1 MLYNQEGLWKS
12 NELWN
17 FIFKEDLICIEN
29 INITGEFLK
38 TNNVKRQQEDAN
50 SIFFSDKN
58 KRWKLDDNNMLINK
72 EGIWKSN
79 DSWVFKPKDDDL
91 IYIENTSKTKV
102 LETFVNEV
110 ILADF
115 QEDKAEQLW
124 KKGKPDAEGFF
135 TLENSEMPKFITAIS
150 ESGLEIQGNT
160 TLR

>member
-1 MLYNQEGLWKS
+1 MLK
-12 NELWN
+12 
-17 FIFKEDLICIEN
+17 
-29 INITGEFLK
+29 
-38 TNNVKRQQEDAN
+38 
-50 SIFFSDKN
+50 
-58 KRWKLDDNNMLINK
+58 NK

-91 IYIENTSKTKV
+91 IYIENTSKMKV

-150 ESGLEIQGNT
+150 ESGLEIKGNII
-160 TLR
+160 LEWISS